1 MDRVV
6 LQSGNLMFYEPGPIL
21 RPVNTRRIQILDAAA
36 ELIADQGF
44 AQTSVDAVIA
54 RAVVN

>member
-1 MDRVV
+1 
-6 LQSGNLMFYEPGPIL
+6 MFYEPGPIL